1 MSISADMGDLAEAI
15 ATEKV
20 ATVRTW
26 LPGEV
31 VQYDAT
37 RRLAYVKAKVRP
49 IVVGDDGE
57 PKERTL
63 PIAWMPVPL
72 FESGG
77 FIFGADVEKGDRGRI
92 YYSHAALAEWMK
104 DGKERGVRVGEFK
117 ESDAHF
123 SPGGW
128 DDAHHGVEIPR
139 GQMIIGA
146 ADGPR
151 IIFDRTTQTL
161 TLACVNEIRILAGA
175 RIRLETPGDLIEQE
189 RWVDPL
195 GGDI

>member
-15 ATEKV
+15 AGEKV
-20 ATVRTW
+20 AKVKTW

-31 VQYDAT
+31 VQYDAA

-49 IVVGDDGE
+49 IVIGDDGE
-57 PKERTL
+57 SKERTL
-63 PIAWMPVPL
+63 PNAWMPVPL

-77 FIFGADVEKGDRGRI
+77 FVFGADVEVGDRGRI
-92 YYSHAALAEWMK
+92 HYSQAALEEWMK
-104 DGKERGVRVGEFK
+104 DGQERGVRVGEFK
-117 ESDAHF
+117 ESDAYF
-123 SPGGW
+123 APGGW
-128 DDAHHGVEIPR
+128 DNGRPGVEIAR

-175 RIRLETPGDLIEQE
+175 LVRTESRGDVVHQK
-189 RWVDPL
+189 RRVSPL
-195 GGDI
+195 GGEI